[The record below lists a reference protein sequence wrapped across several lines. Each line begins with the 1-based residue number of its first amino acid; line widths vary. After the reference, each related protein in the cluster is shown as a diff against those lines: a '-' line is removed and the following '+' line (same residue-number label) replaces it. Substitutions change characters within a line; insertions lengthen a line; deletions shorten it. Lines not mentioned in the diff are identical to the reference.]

1 MTDKLF
7 ITFFFKIPFKFYK
20 LLYNFLEIYKWL
32 AFLQL
37 FLYHDKTIPFS
48 KKKRKEKKKKEL
60 DERNSNKKPTT

>member
-7 ITFFFKIPFKFYK
+7 ITVFFKIPFKFYK